1 LTAFGFPS
9 SKALKNCQFA
19 IRSKALIQAGAA
31 RLHGIFTI
39 AESFVLQPFSQSERL
54 DQVRYDIRGPLN
66 ARALELEA
74 QGHKIIKLNIGNPAL
89 FGFTTPAH
97 LQAAVVNNIGN
108 SEAYVHQ
115 QGITPAR
122 EAIARSLLARGMH
135 VSPQNI
141 YVGNGVSE
149 LIDLTLR
156 ALLNNGD
163 EVLLPAPDYP
173 LWTAAVHLNAGV
185 PRYYDCLAANNGL
198 PDPEQV
204 ERLITK
210 KTRALVLINPNN
222 PTGAVYPKA
231 LVQQLARIA
240 ERHGLVLMSDEI
252 YESLLFDDAQFHS
265 AAPMVHDTLAI
276 TFSGLSKVHRA
287 CGYRVGWFS
296 LSGALKPAREYIK
309 ALDVLAALR
318 LCSNVAG
325 QWAVP
330 AALDGPD
337 TCTALCQPG
346 GRLYESR
353 KALMDGIA
361 RSRYLQCAKPMGAI
375 YAFPG
380 VDTHVIPDFDDQQ
393 FAMTMLEREHTL
405 IVPGSSFNV
414 RYRNHLRMTLLPEA
428 ATIRKVISAMDAVL
442 AEMAGQTL
450 AMQDSAE
457 MLQATA

>member
-1 LTAFGFPS
+1 
-9 SKALKNCQFA
+9 
-19 IRSKALIQAGAA
+19 
-31 RLHGIFTI
+31 
-39 AESFVLQPFSQSERL
+39 VLQPFSQSDRL
-54 DQVRYDIRGPLN
+54 EQVRYDIRGPLN

-89 FGFTTPAH
+89 FGFATPIH
-97 LQAAVVNNIGN
+97 LREAVAENLCQ

-115 QGITPAR
+115 QGILPAR
-122 EAIARSLLARGMH
+122 EAIARSLVARGMH
-135 VSPQNI
+135 VSPNQV

-156 ALLNNGD
+156 ALLNPGD

-185 PRYYDCLAANNGL
+185 PRYYDCLPANNGL
-198 PDPEQV
+198 PDPAQV

-222 PTGAVYPKA
+222 PNGAVYPKA
-231 LVQQLARIA
+231 LVEELAKIA
-240 ERHGLVLMSDEI
+240 ERHGLILMSDEI
-252 YESLLFDDAQFHS
+252 YESLLFDEAQFHS
-265 AAPMVHDTLAI
+265 AAPMVRDTLAI

-287 CGYRVGWFS
+287 CGYRVGWFT
-296 LSGALKPAREYIK
+296 LSGALKPARDYIK

-337 TCTALCQPG
+337 TTTALCKPG
-346 GRLYESR
+346 GRLFESR
-353 KALMDGIA
+353 KALMDGLA
-361 RSRYLQCAKPMGAI
+361 RSRYLTVAKPMGAI

-380 VDTHVIPDFDDQQ
+380 VDASLFSDFDDQQ
-393 FAMTMLEREHTL
+393 FAMTMLEREHVL

-414 RYRNHLRMTLLPEA
+414 RYRNHFRMTLLPEA
-428 ATIRKVISAMDAVL
+428 PVIRKVLAAMDGVL
-442 AEMAGQTL
+442 AAHAGDAQGAL
-450 AMQDSAE
+450 HG
-457 MLQATA
+457 